1 MKNSFLTG
9 SFIEKIVDGLKS
21 WTKYGLLW
29 LSLALVL
36 RIAFFFMLKIAGSVE
51 WSAFWTVLSGVYFDL
66 AVVLFVG
73 VALLVPYLI
82 LNAFL
87 PKTTQVLTMVF
98 VTLYVVVY
106 CCLMGYYVNV
116 TQPLDRVFFI
126 YTPEELYNI
135 VVSSVKFS
143 FWPLVGVLVAVALYS
158 LFLRFWNRKVQ
169 IKPWLA
175 LSYTVVAILFI
186 VVFNC
191 KSLIRNEDNYKSH
204 QDYTLAVNQIGYT
217 VIDFV
222 DYYNDKEDF
231 SMYDEEVLKDA
242 AAYQSRF
249 PNFKYVDI
257 HYPFLRENNDPDVL
271 GGFLNQTSDG
281 KAPDFVFIIVESLGQ
296 HLSSTKPTMSFTPY
310 LDSLKKES
318 LYWPNCLALAER
330 TFGVVPNVFS
340 SAPYDKLGFARVWW
354 PIPDHNSILKDMSKN
369 GYSLSFY
376 YGGNAAFD
384 GQDAYFEANGVGYL
398 MNPQEADFD
407 QENKEEMLENHS
419 WGMYDKDMF
428 DAAIKHRDTVAR
440 NRPNTD
446 IYITLSTHEPYYFK
460 GQEPYIEKVRKMLA
474 ETTEF
479 GPREKEFVTKNANM
493 YASYLY
499 ADECIKYLIDYYKT
513 LPEFENTIFLIFGD
527 HRTGYVYV
535 NASPLLVYNVPL
547 IVYSPLIKSPKTFKG
562 VVTHHD
568 IAPTIDAYLHNNY
581 DYKVDRVCHW
591 LGTSLD
597 TSAFY
602 HNSQSVAFMRN
613 NRDVDQYLHGDYMLD
628 RNRVFKVDTTL
639 FAYEIE
645 DDSVKNVLKE
655 YLQQYKNIDRYVTRN
670 DYLLKKPDNLTDLMD
685 YANNDVVEY
694 HINKDGVLK
703 ICDSIVFDGNFERIY
718 VDVTFSYKIKNN
730 ADPQEMFIVFKTDD
744 KLPAS
749 LLYKGY
755 KFSEM
760 TVKSE
765 ENDVLRTKT
774 TFFVSNEDVMK
785 YPLDILIFTREEL
798 EIELGDLKINVEGLP
813 K

>member
-1 MKNSFLTG
+1 MRNSFLTG

-29 LSLALVL
+29 LSLALIL
-36 RIAFFFMLKIAGSVE
+36 RIAFFFILKIAGSVE
-51 WSAFWTVLSGVYFDL
+51 WSAFCTVLSGVYFDL
-66 AVVLFVG
+66 AVVFFVG

-98 VTLYVVVY
+98 ITLYVVVY

-143 FWPLVGVLVAVALYS
+143 FWPLVGVLVAVALFS
-158 LFLRFWNRKVQ
+158 LLLRFWNRKVQ

-175 LSYTVVAILFI
+175 LSYTVVAILFV

-191 KSLIRNEDNYKSH
+191 KSLICNDKHYKSH

-217 VIDFV
+217 VIDFI
-222 DYYNDKEDF
+222 DYYNHKEDF
-231 SMYDEEVLKDA
+231 SMYDEGVLTDA

-271 GGFLNQTSDG
+271 GGFLNQTSDD

-296 HLSSTKPTMSFTPY
+296 RLSSSKPKMSFTPY

-318 LYWPNCLALAER
+318 LYWPHCLALAER

-428 DAAIKHRDTVAR
+428 EAAIKHRDTVAR

-446 IYITLSTHEPYYFK
+446 IYITLSTHEPYHFK
-460 GQEPYIEKVRKMLA
+460 GQEPYIAKVRQMLA

-493 YASYLY
+493 YAAYLY
-499 ADECIKYLIDYYKT
+499 TDECIKYLIDYYKT
-513 LPEFENTIFLIFGD
+513 LPEFENTIFVIFGD

-535 NASPLLVYNVPL
+535 NANPLLVYNVPL

-749 LLYKGY
+749 LLYKAY

-765 ENDVLRTKT
+765 ENDILRTKT

-798 EIELGDLKINVEGLP
+798 DIELGDLKINVEGLP